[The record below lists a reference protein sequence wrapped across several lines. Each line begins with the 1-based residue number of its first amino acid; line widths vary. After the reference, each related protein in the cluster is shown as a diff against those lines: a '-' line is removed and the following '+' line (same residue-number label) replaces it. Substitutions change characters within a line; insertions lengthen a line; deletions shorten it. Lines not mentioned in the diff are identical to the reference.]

1 MRIYRPVDGA
11 DRLPQA
17 MVEASTEFDWTELPH
32 YLQDIMRAAAREVSQ
47 WAEMQDSPIVG
58 EVVAGLELT
67 K

>member
-1 MRIYRPVDGA
+1 
-11 DRLPQA
+11 